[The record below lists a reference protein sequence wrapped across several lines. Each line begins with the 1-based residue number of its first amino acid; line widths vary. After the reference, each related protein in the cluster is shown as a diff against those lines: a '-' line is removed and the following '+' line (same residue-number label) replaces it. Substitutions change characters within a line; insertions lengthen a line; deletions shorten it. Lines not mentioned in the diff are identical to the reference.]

1 MECHRTGNYV
11 LSKSNFKIMINNLF
25 FNLIIAH
32 ILGDFYIQWSSS
44 CRNKVLYS
52 VKGMDLWLH
61 SLVIGILS
69 WIAIWD
75 LRGLWLAACI
85 MVSHFL
91 IDWLK
96 SHLQLKCK
104 IYKISNSN
112 CTELENGE
120 NKRHDL
126 WVFLID
132 QILHIS
138 FIIVF
143 ANIWLGENI
152 DWQQFGWL
160 QEFAIS
166 HPLRTNTIVA
176 MMLALKPANILILLI
191 LGACKVSITSNK
203 DDGHGNFHSGELIG
217 WLERGLMLIFV
228 VMSQY
233 EAIGFLIA
241 AKSIL
246 RFNEA
251 SSGSEK
257 SEYVLTGTLLS
268 LTIALLLGILILK
281 L

>member
-1 MECHRTGNYV
+1 
-11 LSKSNFKIMINNLF
+11 MINNLF
-25 FNLIIAH
+25 LNLIVAH
-32 ILGDFYIQWSSS
+32 VLGDFYLQWSSS
-44 CRNKVLYS
+44 CKNKVLYS

-75 LRGLWLAACI
+75 LRGWWLAACI
-85 MVSHFL
+85 MALHFL
-91 IDWLK
+91 IDWSK
-96 SHLQLKCK
+96 SYIQVKWNIFK
-104 IYKISNSN
+104 IENSEQMKLVDG
-112 CTELENGE
+112 T

-138 FIIVF
+138 FIVIF
-143 ANIWLGENI
+143 TNIWLIANN

-166 HPLRTNTIVA
+166 HPLRTNAFLA
-176 MMLALKPANILILLI
+176 MMLVLKPANIMILLI
-191 LGACKVSITSNK
+191 LGACKVSITPNK
-203 DDGHGNFHSGELIG
+203 DNDHGNFHSGELIG
-217 WLERGLMLIFV
+217 WLERGLMLLFV
-228 VMSQY
+228 IMSQY

-268 LTIALLLGILILK
+268 LATALALGILTLNI
-281 L
+281 

>member
-1 MECHRTGNYV
+1 
-11 LSKSNFKIMINNLF
+11 MISNLF

-32 ILGDFYIQWSSS
+32 ILGDFYLQWGSS
-44 CRNKVLYS
+44 CKNKILHS
-52 VKGMDLWLH
+52 VRGKDLWLH

-75 LRGLWLAACI
+75 LRGWWLATCI
-85 MVSHFL
+85 MALHFL
-91 IDWLK
+91 IDWAK
-96 SHLQLKCK
+96 SYIQVKWNVFK
-104 IYKISNSN
+104 IEK
-112 CTELENGE
+112 TERVKLVDGA

-132 QILHIS
+132 QILHIAV
-138 FIIVF
+138 IVVF
-143 ANIWLGENI
+143 ANVWLVANN

-160 QEFAIS
+160 QEFAVS
-166 HPLRTNTIVA
+166 HPLRAKTIVA
-176 MMLALKPANILILLI
+176 MLLALKPANILILLI
-191 LGACKVSITSNK
+191 LGACRVTITPTDN
-203 DDGHGNFHSGELIG
+203 DDHGNFHSGELIG
-217 WLERGLMLIFV
+217 WLERGLMLLFV

-268 LTIALLLGILILK
+268 LTIALSLGILILK

>member
-1 MECHRTGNYV
+1 
-11 LSKSNFKIMINNLF
+11 MINNLF
-25 FNLIIAH
+25 FNLIVAH
-32 ILGDFYIQWSSS
+32 ILGDFYLQWGSS
-44 CRNKVLYS
+44 CKNKILYS
-52 VKGMDLWLH
+52 VKGKDLWLH
-61 SLVIGILS
+61 SLEIGILS
-69 WIAIWD
+69 WIAILD
-75 LRGLWLAACI
+75 LRGWWLAACI

-96 SHLQLKCK
+96 SHMQLNCK
-104 IYKISNSN
+104 IYKISDSN

-120 NKRHDL
+120 NKRYDL

-143 ANIWLGENI
+143 ANIWLGANNN
-152 DWQQFGWL
+152 WQQFGWL

-166 HPLRTNTIVA
+166 HPLRTNTLVA
-176 MMLALKPANILILLI
+176 MMLALKPANIIILLI

-203 DDGHGNFHSGELIG
+203 DDDHVNFHSGELIG
-217 WLERGLMLIFV
+217 WLERGLMLLFV

-268 LTIALLLGILILK
+268 LATALALGILTLNI
-281 L
+281 

>member
-1 MECHRTGNYV
+1 
-11 LSKSNFKIMINNLF
+11 MIHYLI

-32 ILGDFYIQWSSS
+32 ILGDFYLQTKKS
-44 CRNKVLYS
+44 CENKFLYS
-52 VKGMDLWLH
+52 AKGKSLWLH
-61 SLVIGILS
+61 SLIMGVLS

-75 LRGLWLAACI
+75 FRGWWLALGI
-85 MVSHFL
+85 MIIHFL
-91 IDWLK
+91 TDWLK
-96 SHLQLKCK
+96 SYIQVKWNIFK
-104 IYKISNSN
+104 I
-112 CTELENGE
+112 ENPEHVKLVDGT

-132 QILHIS
+132 QILHIGV
-138 FIIVF
+138 IILF
-143 ANIWLGENI
+143 ANIWLAANN

-160 QEFAIS
+160 QEFAVS
-166 HPLRTNTIVA
+166 HPLRAKTIVA
-176 MMLALKPANILILLI
+176 MLLALKPANILILLI
-191 LGACKVSITSNK
+191 LGACKVTITPTENEE
-203 DDGHGNFHSGELIG
+203 HGNFHSGELIG
-217 WLERGLMLIFV
+217 WLERGLMLLFV

-268 LTIALLLGILILK
+268 LATSLSLGIIALNI
-281 L
+281 

>member
-1 MECHRTGNYV
+1 
-11 LSKSNFKIMINNLF
+11 MINYLY
-25 FNLIIAH
+25 FNLIVAH
-32 ILGDFYIQWSSS
+32 VLGDFYLQWGSS
-44 CRNKVLYS
+44 CKNKVLYS
-52 VKGMDLWLH
+52 VKGRDLWLH

-75 LRGLWLAACI
+75 LRGWWLAACI
-85 MVSHFL
+85 MVLHFM
-91 IDWLK
+91 IDWSK
-96 SHLQLKCK
+96 SYIQVKWNIFK
-104 IYKISNSN
+104 IENSE
-112 CTELENGE
+112 CVKLVDGI

-138 FIIVF
+138 FIVF
-143 ANIWLGENI
+143 FTNIWLTANN
-152 DWQQFGWL
+152 DWLQVGWV

-191 LGACKVSITSNK
+191 LGACKVSITPTGN
-203 DDGHGNFHSGELIG
+203 DGHGNFHSGELIG
-217 WLERGLMLIFV
+217 WLERGLMLLFV

-268 LTIALLLGILILK
+268 LAIALALGILILR

>member
-1 MECHRTGNYV
+1 
-11 LSKSNFKIMINNLF
+11 MINNLF
-25 FNLIIAH
+25 FNLIVAH
-32 ILGDFYIQWSSS
+32 VLGDFYLQWGSS
-44 CRNKVLYS
+44 CKNKVLYS
-52 VKGMDLWLH
+52 VKGKDLWLH

-75 LRGLWLAACI
+75 LRGWWLALCI
-85 MVSHFL
+85 MVFHFL
-91 IDWLK
+91 IDWIK
-96 SHLQLKCK
+96 SHMQLKYQ
-104 IYKISNSN
+104 IYKISDTD
-112 CTELENGE
+112 CTELEDGE

-143 ANIWLGENI
+143 ANIWLGANYY
-152 DWQQFGWL
+152 WHQFEWL
-160 QEFAIS
+160 QGFAIS
-166 HPLRTNTIVA
+166 HPLRTNTIIA

-191 LGACKVSITSNK
+191 LGACKVSITPSN
-203 DDGHGNFHSGELIG
+203 DDNHGNFHSGELIG
-217 WLERGLMLIFV
+217 WLERGLMLLFV
-228 VMSQY
+228 IMSQY
-233 EAIGFLIA
+233 DAIGFLIA

-268 LTIALLLGILILK
+268 LATALALGILTLYI
-281 L
+281 

>member
-1 MECHRTGNYV
+1 
-11 LSKSNFKIMINNLF
+11 MINNLF
-25 FNLIIAH
+25 FNLIVAH
-32 ILGDFYIQWSSS
+32 ILGDFYLQWDSS
-44 CRNKVLYS
+44 CKNKVLCS
-52 VKGMDLWLH
+52 IKGKDLWLH
-61 SLVIGILS
+61 SLLIGILS
-69 WIAIWD
+69 WGVIWD
-75 LRGLWLAACI
+75 FEGWWLAACI

-91 IDWLK
+91 VDWLK
-96 SHLQLKCK
+96 SHIQLTYK
-104 IYKISNSN
+104 IYKTSDSD
-112 CTELENGE
+112 CAELENGE
-120 NKRHDL
+120 NKHYDL

-132 QILHIS
+132 QILHLS

-143 ANIWLGENI
+143 SNMWLEANN
-152 DWQQFGWL
+152 DWQQFRWL

-176 MMLALKPANILILLI
+176 TMLALKPANIIILFI
-191 LGACKVSITSNK
+191 LEACKVSITSNK
-203 DDGHGNFHSGELIG
+203 DDDHGNFHSGELIG
-217 WLERGLMLIFV
+217 WLERGLMLLFV

-268 LTIALLLGILILK
+268 LTIALVLGILSLNI
-281 L
+281 

>member
-1 MECHRTGNYV
+1 
-11 LSKSNFKIMINNLF
+11 MINYLF
-25 FNLIIAH
+25 FNLIVAH
-32 ILGDFYIQWSSS
+32 ILGDFYLQWGSS
-44 CRNKVLYS
+44 CKNKILHS
-52 VKGMDLWLH
+52 VKGKDLWLH
-61 SLVIGILS
+61 SLVMGILS
-69 WIAIWD
+69 WIAVWD
-75 LRGLWLAACI
+75 LGGWWLAACI
-85 MVSHFL
+85 MVLHFL
-91 IDWLK
+91 TDWFK
-96 SHLQLKCK
+96 SYMQLRCK
-104 IYKISNSN
+104 IYKISDSDS
-112 CTELENGE
+112 TELKDGE

-126 WVFLID
+126 WVFLAD

-143 ANIWLGENI
+143 ACVWLRVNN

-166 HPLRTNTIVA
+166 HPLRMNTIVA

-191 LGACKVSITSNK
+191 LGACKVSITPAEN
-203 DDGHGNFHSGELIG
+203 DDHGNFRSGELIG
-217 WLERGLMLIFV
+217 WLERGLMLLFV

-233 EAIGFLIA
+233 EAIGFLVA

-268 LTIALLLGILILK
+268 LTIALSLGILILK

>member
-1 MECHRTGNYV
+1 
-11 LSKSNFKIMINNLF
+11 MINNLF
-25 FNLIIAH
+25 FNLIVAH
-32 ILGDFYIQWSSS
+32 VLGDFYLQWVSF
-44 CRNKVLYS
+44 CKNKVLYS
-52 VKGMDLWLH
+52 VKGRNLWIH

-69 WIAIWD
+69 WIVIWD
-75 LRGLWLAACI
+75 LRGWWLAACI
-85 MVSHFL
+85 MVLHFL
-91 IDWLK
+91 IDWSK
-96 SHLQLKCK
+96 SYIQIKWNVFK
-104 IYKISNSN
+104 IENS
-112 CTELENGE
+112 ERVKLVDGI

-138 FIIVF
+138 FIVIF
-143 ANIWLGENI
+143 ANIWLIAYN

-191 LGACKVSITSNK
+191 LGACKVSITPSK
-203 DDGHGNFHSGELIG
+203 DDDHCNFHSGELIG
-217 WLERGLMLIFV
+217 WLERGLMLLFV
-228 VMSQY
+228 IMSQY

-268 LTIALLLGILILK
+268 LTIALALGLLTLK
-281 L
+281 I